1 MLISTPE
8 GGIPGNRNKLTVL
21 PKRCIESKNACGI
34 NKMRA
39 KLIVIAIVV
48 SLMAPAQSHAF
59 GLLRYIFDGV
69 SNQLGLDRG
78 PIPKVVP
85 PPPTEQIKGLPL
97 NQHPDAHRINIQAEG
112 F

>member
-1 MLISTPE
+1 
-8 GGIPGNRNKLTVL
+8 
-21 PKRCIESKNACGI
+21 
-34 NKMRA
+34 MRA
-39 KLIVIAIVV
+39 KLIVVAIVI

-59 GLLRYIFDGV
+59 GLLRYLFDAV

-85 PPPTEQIKGLPL
+85 PPPTAQIKGLPM
-97 NQHPDAHRINIQAEG
+97 NQHPDAQRIYIQAEG

>member
-1 MLISTPE
+1 MKVTTIVLLAALVFGLP
-8 GGIPGNRNKLTVL
+8 TV
-21 PKRCIESKNACGI
+21 
-34 NKMRA
+34 
-39 KLIVIAIVV
+39 
-48 SLMAPAQSHAF
+48 SHGF

-85 PPPTEQIKGLPL
+85 KTPAYPPLPGPGMPVPPPGAPKTY
-97 NQHPDAHRINIQAEG
+97 IQAEG